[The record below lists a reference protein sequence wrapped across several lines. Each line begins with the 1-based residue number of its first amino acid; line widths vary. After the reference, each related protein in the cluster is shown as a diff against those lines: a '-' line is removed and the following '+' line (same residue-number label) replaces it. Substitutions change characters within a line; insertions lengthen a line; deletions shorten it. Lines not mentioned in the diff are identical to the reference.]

1 MIHLDTSVLVDALVA
16 PGRGMAA
23 LDRAIADGEQLGVS
37 AVTLF
42 EWLRG
47 PRTAP
52 ELAIQTLL
60 FPDRSVV
67 AFGESES
74 RAAARIYRTLRRA
87 RGREADIVIS
97 ACAIVHG
104 ARLWTLNPRDFR
116 DIPGLMLYQP
126 PG

>member
-1 MIHLDTSVLVDALVA
+1 MIHLDTSALVDALVP
-16 PGRGMAA
+16 PGHGMAA
-23 LDRAIADGEQLGVS
+23 LDRAIADGEHLHLS
-37 AVTLF
+37 AIVLF

-52 ELAIQTLL
+52 ELSIQTLL
-60 FPDRSVV
+60 FPDRVVV

-74 RAAARIYRTLRRA
+74 RAAARMYRTVRRA
-87 RGREADIVIS
+87 RGREADLAIS

-104 ARLWTLNPRDFR
+104 AQLWTLNPHDFR
-116 DIPGLMLYQP
+116 DIPGLRLYRP